1 MSYLWQGATGSATLS
16 DLPDSE
22 GDTSMKQEWWALAL
36 VWILN
41 LVIAKHGCCFF
52 FFLTEKQI
60 MMQDLEAH
68 LPILEEMI
76 TLSQN
81 LIVSFM
87 KNEQS
92 SYIRQARP
100 HI

>member
-1 MSYLWQGATGSATLS
+1 M
-16 DLPDSE
+16 
-22 GDTSMKQEWWALAL
+22 
-36 VWILN
+36 V
-41 LVIAKHGCCFF
+41 VVVF

>member
-1 MSYLWQGATGSATLS
+1 MSISISINIKLS
-16 DLPDSE
+16 HSKAWL
-22 GDTSMKQEWWALAL
+22 LF
-36 VWILN
+36 
-41 LVIAKHGCCFF
+41 FF

>member
-1 MSYLWQGATGSATLS
+1 MNISIIINIKISHSKAWL
-16 DLPDSE
+16 
-22 GDTSMKQEWWALAL
+22 
-36 VWILN
+36 
-41 LVIAKHGCCFF
+41 FF
-52 FFLTEKQI
+52 TEKQI

-68 LPILEEMI
+68 LPVLEEII

-81 LIVSFM
+81 LTVSFM